1 MRKFYNLVMI
11 FVLCLI
17 PISVSAKDADIT
29 INFDK
34 VYIEDS
40 SMNNIQNAAWK
51 YLLANGDIVLNTSIS
66 SNNSLGIEN
75 NDDQNTDIVG
85 YSNKEG
91 KILVL
96 YDMTNKHYIVPNTVN
111 SSDNL
116 KVIITHDGVKD
127 KGLEQYNN
135 IFLNYG
141 IEENNDKV
149 LTFELFD
156 DVSYYDL
163 DRKEN
168 IVIDFL
174 ISKGLIE
181 VQGEGSPVVI
191 ANEKSNKLFTYD
203 DTQQKILVERGLNY
217 KDNITYNL
225 SKDDRNALDEQLGI
239 NSNYKQIELRLAPEE
254 VKRIENP
261 KTFNIIIF
269 PVVVLLFSIVLMVMY
284 SIKNKKDDQDA

>member
-17 PISVSAKDADIT
+17 PIGVYAKDADIT

-40 SMNNIQNAAWK
+40 SMNNIQNTAWK
-51 YLLANGDIVLNTSIS
+51 YLLANGDIVLNASIN
-66 SNNSLGIEN
+66 SNNSLGIDN
-75 NDDQNTDIVG
+75 NDDQNTEIVG

-91 KILVL
+91 KLLVL
-96 YDMTNKHYIVPNTVN
+96 YDKTNKHYIVPNTVN

-116 KVIITHDGVKD
+116 KVVITHDGVKD

-135 IFLNYG
+135 IILNYG
-141 IEENNDKV
+141 IEENKDKV

-156 DVSYYDL
+156 DISYYDL
-163 DRKEN
+163 GRKEN
-168 IVIDFL
+168 IVVDFL
-174 ISKGLIE
+174 MSKGLIE

-203 DTQQKILVERGLNY
+203 DNQQKILVERGLNY

-225 SKDDRNALDEQLGI
+225 SKDDRNALNEQLGI

-254 VKRIENP
+254 VNKMENP

-269 PVVVLLFSIVLMVMY
+269 PVVVLLFSIILMVIY
-284 SIKNKKDDQDA
+284 CIKNKKDDQDA